1 MKLPSLESVI
11 DSAAETLKRFP
22 LTLLLAAV
30 GSFSFMVLIE
40 SNYEENNSVVI
51 NLAHTCLVGLSF
63 MLSATLFSESKKWS
77 FANGLYLQLGVLVAL
92 VGYYFYLPNTND
104 LDIEHVIRA
113 ILLGIAG
120 HLLVAFVPFVKS
132 NDLNGF
138 WQYNKELFLSF
149 LVAVLYSGVLY
160 LGLSLAILA
169 VDQLFDVG
177 IDGEIYGH
185 LFVVLAGIFN
195 TWFFLS
201 EVPKNI
207 EELENERTYPTGLK
221 IFTQYVLIPLVTIY
235 LIILYFYGI
244 KILVQW
250 ELPLGWVS
258 YLVIGFSVTGIFSL
272 LMVYP
277 IQNSEEN
284 LWIRTYT
291 KWFYFALFPL
301 IVLLFVAIGRRVFD
315 YGITE
320 NRYFILVLAFWLLG
334 ISIYLLINKQ
344 KNIKIIPLSLFF
356 VAALSHFGPWGT
368 FSVSR
373 NSQLA
378 RLENYLEN
386 SNILVDG
393 NIVNNSTAVI
403 DSVSTVEINNI
414 VSYII
419 EYHGYSCLQPYTNL
433 NLDSLENLPDTV
445 YVYMKDEII
454 KAYGL
459 DIYSYDSDNYFN
471 LSGNFGEAISLNNF
485 DYIADINYY
494 NYYEDSVE
502 NSIFLNDS
510 AYINYKLNSK
520 NNFVVSYQGS
530 VLEIIW
536 ADYFSELAKRNVQ
549 YYTVP
554 PDSMTFNAENELIKL
569 QVLVTSISG
578 EKDSTN
584 VYRFNNLYGKILFS
598 PKNQAVII
606 EEE

>member
-1 MKLPSLESVI
+1 
-11 DSAAETLKRFP
+11 
-22 LTLLLAAV
+22 
-30 GSFSFMVLIE
+30 
-40 SNYEENNSVVI
+40 
-51 NLAHTCLVGLSF
+51 
-63 MLSATLFSESKKWS
+63 
-77 FANGLYLQLGVLVAL
+77 
-92 VGYYFYLPNTND
+92 
-104 LDIEHVIRA
+104 
-113 ILLGIAG
+113 
-120 HLLVAFVPFVKS
+120 
-132 NDLNGF
+132 
-138 WQYNKELFLSF
+138 
-149 LVAVLYSGVLY
+149 
-160 LGLSLAILA
+160 
-169 VDQLFDVG
+169 
-177 IDGEIYGH
+177 
-185 LFVVLAGIFN
+185 
-195 TWFFLS
+195 
-201 EVPKNI
+201 
-207 EELENERTYPTGLK
+207 
-221 IFTQYVLIPLVTIY
+221 
-235 LIILYFYGI
+235 
-244 KILVQW
+244 
-250 ELPLGWVS
+250 
-258 YLVIGFSVTGIFSL
+258 
-272 LMVYP
+272 MVYP

-356 VAALSHFGPWGT
+356 VAALSHFGPWGA

-419 EYHGYSCLQPYTNL
+419 EYHSYTYLQPYTNL
-433 NLDSLENLPDTV
+433 NLDSIENLPDTV

-459 DIYSYDSDNYFN
+459 DIYSYGTDNYFN
-471 LSGNFGEAISLNNF
+471 LSGDFGMAINLNNF

-494 NYYEDSVE
+494 NYYEDTIE
-502 NSIFLNDS
+502 NSIFLNDTVVIS
-510 AYINYKLNSK
+510 YKLNS
-520 NNFVVSYQGS
+520 NNNLLVTYQGS

-536 ADYFSELAKRNVQ
+536 ADYFAKIAKRNVQ